1 MSEIR
6 PSSSSSGTSGSRRDN
21 LAETNQ
27 FSAPA
32 QGTEGIVTINLRGL
46 GAGRTLTLING
57 RRQVA
62 TESNGV
68 DVSAFPMSAFA
79 RTEILK
85 DAAAVTYGS
94 DAIAGV
100 VNFISRTG
108 FEGIEISGSNTWLD
122 ESNGNNTINVIGGMA
137 GERWNGFLALEFDH
151 RSELKFET
159 RIGACARLR
168 RTSTAAGRE
177 RGCPARRTCA
187 IRTFRGGGT
196 TPDPGNE
203 PAAVPR
209 HRPSMRCAGR

>member
-6 PSSSSSGTSGSRRDN
+6 PSSSSSATSGLRRVH

-32 QGTEGIVTINLRGL
+32 QGTEGVVTINLRGL

-85 DAAAVTYGS
+85 DARCGNVRIGRNRRC
-94 DAIAGV
+94 GELHH
-100 VNFISRTG
+100 SRTD
-108 FEGIEISGSNTWLD
+108 FEGIEISGSNTWID
-122 ESNGNNTINVIGGMA
+122 ESNGNNTIDVIGGLA
-137 GERWNGFLALEFDH
+137 GERWSAL
-151 RSELKFET
+151 S
-159 RIGACARLR
+159 R
-168 RTSTAAGRE
+168 RR
-177 RGCPARRTCA
+177 
-187 IRTFRGGGT
+187 
-196 TPDPGNE
+196 
-203 PAAVPR
+203 V
-209 HRPSMRCAGR
+209 RPSQRTENSRRDWGLRPFAENFNGGWSANGDAGHDVSA